1 MWPSFIYRHT
11 GELPN
16 RPYLIKLKTYSSS
29 RPPSRA
35 ALLKKK
41 INIFLKKNLKKFWTF
56 SFFNYLCNTETNTNK
71 TTNIMRTFNVT
82 AHPYFYAS
90 ILVKANNEDE
100 AMKKAN
106 EMDTD
111 TILSEL
117 NLNNTF
123 QVKDLLFKIHEV
135 KANYAEPTE
144 DENSFEVTLTITYTS
159 SSPIPTE
166 ADDENEACVAILN
179 MFAEESGNI
188 DLDTDEDIYFDF
200 IIDGKLYCDV
210 DEDF

>member
-1 MWPSFIYRHT
+1 M
-11 GELPN
+11 
-16 RPYLIKLKTYSSS
+16 
-29 RPPSRA
+29 
-35 ALLKKK
+35 
-41 INIFLKKNLKKFWTF
+41 KKNLKKFWTF

-90 ILVKANNEDE
+90 IFVNANNEDE

-166 ADDENEACVAILN
+166 ADDENGAFVAILN

>member
-1 MWPSFIYRHT
+1 MTIPYKCGHPLSIDIQGNSPTGHT
-11 GELPN
+11 SL
-16 RPYLIKLKTYSSS
+16 SS

-41 INIFLKKNLKKFWTF
+41 STFFLKKNLKKFWTF

-71 TTNIMRTFNVT
+71 TTNTMRTFNVT

-166 ADDENEACVAILN
+166 ADDENGAFVAILN

>member
-1 MWPSFIYRHT
+1 M
-11 GELPN
+11 
-16 RPYLIKLKTYSSS
+16 
-29 RPPSRA
+29 
-35 ALLKKK
+35 
-41 INIFLKKNLKKFWTF
+41 KKNLKKFWTF
-56 SFFNYLCNTETNTNK
+56 SFFNYLCNTETNK
-71 TTNIMRTFNVT
+71 TTNTMRTFNVT

-90 ILVKANNEDE
+90 ILVNANNEDE

-159 SSPIPTE
+159 SSPISTE
-166 ADDENEACVAILN
+166 ADDENEACAAILN

>member
-1 MWPSFIYRHT
+1 
-11 GELPN
+11 
-16 RPYLIKLKTYSSS
+16 
-29 RPPSRA
+29 
-35 ALLKKK
+35 
-41 INIFLKKNLKKFWTF
+41 
-56 SFFNYLCNTETNTNK
+56 
-71 TTNIMRTFNVT
+71 MRTFNVT
-82 AHPYFYAS
+82 CHPYFYAS
-90 ILVKANNEDE
+90 IFVNANNEDE

-117 NLNNTF
+117 NLNNNF

-159 SSPIPTE
+159 SSPIAIE
-166 ADDENEACVAILN
+166 ADDEDEACIAIED
-179 MFAEESGNI
+179 MFTEESGNI

>member
-1 MWPSFIYRHT
+1 
-11 GELPN
+11 
-16 RPYLIKLKTYSSS
+16 
-29 RPPSRA
+29 
-35 ALLKKK
+35 
-41 INIFLKKNLKKFWTF
+41 
-56 SFFNYLCNTETNTNK
+56 
-71 TTNIMRTFNVT
+71 MRTFNVT
-82 AHPYFYAS
+82 VHPYFYAS
-90 ILVKANNEDE
+90 IFVNANNEDE

-117 NLNNTF
+117 NLNNIF
-123 QVKDLLFKIHEV
+123 HVKDLLFKIHEV

-166 ADDENEACVAILN
+166 ADDENEAFAAILN
-179 MFAEESGNI
+179 IFAEESGNI

>member
-1 MWPSFIYRHT
+1 
-11 GELPN
+11 
-16 RPYLIKLKTYSSS
+16 
-29 RPPSRA
+29 
-35 ALLKKK
+35 
-41 INIFLKKNLKKFWTF
+41 
-56 SFFNYLCNTETNTNK
+56 
-71 TTNIMRTFNVT
+71 MRTFNVT

-90 ILVKANNEDE
+90 IFVNANNEDE

-123 QVKDLLFKIHEV
+123 KVKDQLFKIHEV

-159 SSPIPTE
+159 SSPISTE
-166 ADDENEACVAILN
+166 ADDENGAFAAIYN

-200 IIDGKLYCDV
+200 IIDGKLYCEE

>member
-1 MWPSFIYRHT
+1 
-11 GELPN
+11 
-16 RPYLIKLKTYSSS
+16 
-29 RPPSRA
+29 
-35 ALLKKK
+35 
-41 INIFLKKNLKKFWTF
+41 
-56 SFFNYLCNTETNTNK
+56 
-71 TTNIMRTFNVT
+71 MRTFNVT
-82 AHPYFYAS
+82 ALPYFYAS
-90 ILVKANNEDE
+90 IFVEANNEDE

-117 NLNNTF
+117 NLNNLF
-123 QVKDLLFKIHEV
+123 HVKDQLFKIHKV

-159 SSPIPTE
+159 SSPIAIE
-166 ADDENEACVAILN
+166 ADDENEACIAIED
-179 MFAEESGNI
+179 MFTEESGNI

-200 IIDGKLYCDV
+200 IIDGKLYCEE